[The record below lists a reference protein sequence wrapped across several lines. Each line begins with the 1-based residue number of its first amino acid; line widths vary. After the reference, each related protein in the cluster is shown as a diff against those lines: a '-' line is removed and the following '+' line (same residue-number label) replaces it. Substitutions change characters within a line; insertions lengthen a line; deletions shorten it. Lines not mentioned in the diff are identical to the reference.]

1 MLIKYI
7 QRARNDVSRSS
18 PLRVLSV
25 IIFVLLEFLPSCIS
39 RVKIDKFASS

>member
-25 IIFVLLEFLPSCIS
+25 IFVLLEFLPSCIS